1 METDRQPLFAQEDR
15 VTVPNVKRNSFKI
28 FAFIIAAVF
37 IGFGAILLADS
48 LADAKN
54 RVPGSGKRYVD
65 SKEIA
70 IAGAF
75 LLGGGMLVA
84 LSYGV
89 LRPRHGRKSTLWRTG
104 LALGC
109 GLILSLAMRGL
120 DVRFNKPHW
129 FTTNVP
135 VKVPIMGDD
144 RYWDTEIRAR
154 ALVESLNDMFR
165 GNQ

>member
-1 METDRQPLFAQEDR
+1 METNRKPLPTQEDR
-15 VTVPNVKRNSFKI
+15 AAGPSVKRNYLRI
-28 FAFIIAAVF
+28 IAFIIAAGSIV
-37 IGFGAILLADS
+37 FGAILLADG
-48 LADAKN
+48 LADANN
-54 RVPGSGKRYVD
+54 RVAGSGKRYMD
-65 SKEIA
+65 GKEIA

-75 LLGGGMLVA
+75 LLGGCIVVA
-84 LSYGV
+84 LSCAV
-89 LRPRHGRKSTLWRTG
+89 LRPSHGRKPTLWRTG

-109 GLILSLAMRGL
+109 GLVLSLAMRGF

-135 VKVPIMGDD
+135 VKVPMGGE